1 MKMVRSVLLV
11 LLIVGVSVSIAVL
24 ADTEKNWPKVR
35 VAHSDIAATLD
46 YLDFDVLFERILTE
60 KYGIPTEPFYFKSD
74 DLAMQAVI
82 TNQCDI
88 YVGAPKYGLIESLN
102 KEGHHFRSFM
112 QTCVLTYIPVVN
124 KSKYQSWEDLDGH
137 SIAVHARGSGTEAQ
151 AVAAEKI
158 YGIKFSEITYIPGTE
173 VRGIAMLNGQI
184 NASFLGIFTAR
195 WLLEEAPGKFMLLP
209 FQGITG
215 SDDVLIANL
224 KWLEENDELVRLII
238 KEALLMFRK
247 VTADPFYVL
256 DLRERY
262 DLLPDMPPEQES
274 EFLPF
279 WTTAAPIGYR
289 SLNGGGKAAAAL
301 DLDFYS
307 HQLEQ
312 KENLKVEDFWYLT
325 ALNAVL
331 DEIGR
336 VRIIYDTIPGETLAE

>member
-1 MKMVRSVLLV
+1 MRKISRFVLSVLLIG
-11 LLIVGVSVSIAVL
+11 LVGCVGAL
-24 ADTEKNWPKVR
+24 ADTDRNWPTVR
-35 VAHSDIAATLD
+35 VAHSDIAGALD
-46 YLDFDVLFERILTE
+46 YVDFDVIFESILTE
-60 KYGIPTEPFYFKSD
+60 KYGIPAIPFYFKSD
-74 DLAMQAVI
+74 DLAMQAVV
-82 TNQCDI
+82 TGQCDI

-102 KEGHHFRSFM
+102 KEGVNIRSFM

-124 KSKYQSWEDLDGH
+124 ESKYQSWEDLNGH
-137 SIAVHARGSGTEAQ
+137 SIAVHSRGSGTEAQ
-151 AVAAEKI
+151 TVSAEKL
-158 YGIKFSEITYIPGTE
+158 YGIEFSEILYIPGTE

-184 NASFLGIFTAR
+184 DASFLGIFTAR
-195 WLLEEAPGKFMLLP
+195 WLLEEAPGRFLLLP

-215 SDDVLIANL
+215 SDDVLMARLEWI
-224 KWLEENDELVRLII
+224 EENDELVHLII
-238 KEALLMFRK
+238 REALLMFRK

-262 DLLPDMPPEQES
+262 NLLPDLPSEMEG

-289 SLNGGGKAAAAL
+289 SLNGGGEAAAAL

-312 KENLKVEDFWYLT
+312 KENLELEDFWYLT
-325 ALNAVL
+325 ALDAVL

-336 VRIIYDTIPGETLAE
+336 VHVIYDTIPGETLPD